1 MSATDDGALDD
12 RGVASEPGDEASA
25 EQLVDEARRWWQ
37 TDIIDIRPGEIALRG
52 YPIEQ
57 LIGNVGFVD
66 TIWLMLRGEL
76 PSRAQAA
83 LLESA
88 LVASVDHGPQ
98 APSIAIARMA
108 TTCGAPVNGAMA
120 SAINVLDDIHG
131 GPGEQCME
139 LYLEVDAELEQGQGL
154 DDAVRVVLQRRRD
167 AGVTYIPG
175 FGHRFHP
182 LDPRTPRLLSLVDAA
197 AADGAVSGRFATI
210 GRAVEAAI
218 SAGKP
223 RTIPMNVDGVT
234 AVIYCELGF
243 TPTLGRGVFIL
254 ARSVG
259 ILAHASEQMVQ
270 GGRIKGPVPKSIG
283 YTYTGPAR
291 RSVPVDGDER
301 RSTS

>member
-1 MSATDDGALDD
+1 VSAADDQDG
-12 RGVASEPGDEASA
+12 READAGPSA
-25 EQLVDEARRWWQ
+25 EELVDEARRWWQ
-37 TDIIDIRPGEIALRG
+37 TDIIDIHPGEIALRG
-52 YPIEQ
+52 YPIQE
-57 LIGNVGFVD
+57 LMGNVGFVD

-83 LLESA
+83 LLEAA

-108 TTCGAPVNGAMA
+108 TTCGAPINGAMA

-131 GPGEQCME
+131 GPGQQCME
-139 LYLEVDAELEQGQGL
+139 LYLEIDAELGQGGDL
-154 DDAVRVVLQRRRD
+154 AEATRVVLQRRRD
-167 AGVTYIPG
+167 AGVRYIPG

-182 LDPRTPRLLSLVDAA
+182 LDPRTPRLLALVDAA
-197 AADGAVSGRFATI
+197 AEAGTVSGRFAAI

-218 SAGKP
+218 GAGRP
-223 RTIPMNVDGVT
+223 RPIPMNVDGVT
-234 AVIYCELGF
+234 AVVYCELGL
-243 TPTLGRGVFIL
+243 TPELGRGVFIL

-270 GGRIKGPVPKSIG
+270 GGRIKGPLPRSIG

-291 RSVPVDGDER
+291 RPLPDDEDDR
-301 RSTS
+301 RRTS

>member
-1 MSATDDGALDD
+1 MSTDDGQDPQA
-12 RGVASEPGDEASA
+12 GPSPA
-25 EQLVDEARRWWQ
+25 ELLDEARQWWR
-37 TDIIDIRPGEIALRG
+37 TDIIDVRPGEISLRG
-52 YPIEQ
+52 YPVEE

-76 PSRAQAA
+76 PSRREAELFEA
-83 LLESA
+83 A

-108 TTCGAPVNGAMA
+108 TTCGVPVNGAMA

-131 GPGEQCME
+131 GPGQQCME
-139 LYLEVDAELEQGQGL
+139 LYVEIDAERDQGGDL
-154 DDAVRVVLQRRRD
+154 DEVVAQVLQRWRD
-167 AGVTYIPG
+167 GGTRYFPG

-197 AADGAVSGRFATI
+197 TADGVVEGRFAEI
-210 GRAVEAAI
+210 GRAVEKAI
-218 SAGKP
+218 NAGKTT
-223 RTIPMNVDGVT
+223 RIPMNVDGVT

-243 TPTLGRGVFIL
+243 APELGRGVFIL

-259 ILAHASEQMVQ
+259 ILAHAAEQMTQ
-270 GGRIKGPVPKSIG
+270 GGRIKGPMPKSLG

-291 RSVPVDGDER
+291 RPVPGRDDER